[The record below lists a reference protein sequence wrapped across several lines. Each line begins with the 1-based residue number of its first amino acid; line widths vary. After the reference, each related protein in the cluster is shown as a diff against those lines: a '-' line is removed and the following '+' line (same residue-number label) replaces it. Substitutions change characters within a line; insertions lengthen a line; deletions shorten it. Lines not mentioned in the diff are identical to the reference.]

1 MAAAAAPP
9 TPLEALLRR
18 DRAVVLAGLVGLT
31 ALAWLHL
38 AHMALGTEAG
48 AMAEAAMAAPARWDA
63 ARFALGFAMWV
74 VMMVAMMLPGAAPMV
89 LLFAAIERKRGAG
102 PDPPSRAAVFVLGYL
117 LVWAAFSVAAVA
129 AQWALSEAALLSPA
143 LASRSPALGGALFVA
158 AGLYQ
163 LTPLKHACLRR
174 CRYPVRFL
182 VASWRPGTLGAL
194 RMGLAH
200 GAWCVGCCWPLMGLL
215 FAGGVMNLLWVAAIA
230 GFVLV
235 EKVAPRGELAARAS
249 GGLMLGFGAYLLLR
263 PLLGTGAPPA

>member
-1 MAAAAAPP
+1 VAAAAP

-18 DRAVVLAGLVGLT
+18 DRTVVLAGLLGLT

-48 AMAEAAMAAPARWDA
+48 AMAEAAMAAPAPWDA
-63 ARFALGFAMWV
+63 ARFALALATWA
-74 VMMVAMMLPGAAPMV
+74 VMMVTMMLPGAAPMV

-102 PDPPSRAAVFVLGYL
+102 PELPSRIAAFVLGYL

-143 LASRSPALGGALFVA
+143 LASTSAVLGGALFVA

-174 CRYPVRFL
+174 CRSPIRFL
-182 VASWRPGTLGAL
+182 AASWRLGTTGAL

-235 EKVAPRGELAARAS
+235 EKAAPRGELAARTG
-249 GGLMLGFGAYLLLR
+249 GGLMLAFGAYLLLR
-263 PLLGTGAPPA
+263 PLLGTSLPLA